1 MGSGSSTGKQYVL
14 RTIDDDAGGGIAAES
29 PQKSARSRRHT
40 AVYPTEQ
47 ESGDTPDV
55 KPKLGQRRASAPQLT
70 IMEASTVSP
79 GPLSK
84 KASLARMN
92 SKIDAQG
99 SNKNNGVES
108 RDGAASPT
116 PVASSKGMLVQASS
130 RNLLTNAAPAP
141 LISLPS
147 TARMT
152 RSNSV
157 TGRTATVCSLTYPW
171 LLKNASTAGS
181 SLSDFELG
189 RIIGTRAHL
198 TFALRTHFTP
208 ENVSPFYYRA
218 RVDGDSPH
226 RQE

>member
-1 MGSGSSTGKQYVL
+1 
-14 RTIDDDAGGGIAAES
+14 
-29 PQKSARSRRHT
+29 
-40 AVYPTEQ
+40 VYPADQ
-47 ESGDTPDV
+47 ESGDALDV
-55 KPKLGQRRASAPQLT
+55 KPKLGQRRASAPQLET
-70 IMEASTVSP
+70 SAGSP
-79 GPLSK
+79 APLSK

-99 SNKNNGVES
+99 SNKNNGTES

-116 PVASSKGMLVQASS
+116 PVASSKGMLVQAST
-130 RNLLTNAAPAP
+130 RNLLANAAPAP

-189 RIIGTRAHL
+189 RIIGKRAAVTH
-198 TFALRTHFTP
+198 ALRTHFTP
-208 ENVSPFYYRA
+208 EYVSPFYYRA
-218 RVDGDSPH
+218 RIDGDSPY